1 MKSMDLLETIGSI
14 RDKYILEAHNQKAV
28 QKKRIPAK
36 RVLLI
41 AAIISLLLLLVGCAA
56 VLFALQKISL
66 GRVTIPQ
73 YRQSGWTM
81 DIVSTNGYMDSVNY
95 QATQEWLAFISSY
108 DQDRSLEHQK
118 DTDGYTA
125 PEDYWIYNCYT
136 QEMQDKVD
144 EICETYSLQLVG
156 PAYFTRKPE
165 AVFSAVDIPSMIH
178 KSSEDMFSL
187 SGGTYYRSGS
197 FNMVGMVDHCFE
209 GRSTADS
216 ILFVYTCDKKSVFFP
231 DYVILKDMESMD
243 SWEYTA
249 WDGTNLILAQNEE
262 QGLIVASVGDFYI
275 SVTLSFSY
283 SSPNG
288 DVNIQNPCIREDF
301 EWIADDFAY
310 QIAPKEPKSDW
321 LQNPNGLNAGVS
333 SQMNTYADYFSNW
346 MPGSVGSEVYSPDY
360 QQKFVDLDEDG
371 VDEMLIW
378 NTRTGVV
385 YEVVT
390 WMDGELQ
397 CVYGGGTYAEDNHTV
412 SLYLCEGNVLEKD
425 CYDLQGKQLNEYYR
439 LQDHQLVLVEC
450 IMESADGKF
459 YRSES
464 GGASSLMW
472 EEIAEAEYNNFRAK
486 YIRVGVPQ
494 SPSSETIA
502 DIQESEENILM
513 QVLQNQALFYSVSG
527 DESVTLSEYC
537 DNESMRLGFEVSVI
551 RYAFVDMDG
560 DGIQEAVVD
569 FRFGENSQVM
579 CMVLKW
585 DSNSEIVYGTEF
597 YYRQMNQIKEDGSF
611 AYSGGGDNDG
621 WAKLRWDHNSWVT
634 VTIDNSEH
642 KADVQWYSYPLRDDS

>member
-14 RDKYILEAHNQKAV
+14 RDKYILEAHSQNIV
-28 QKKRIPAK
+28 QKKRIPS
-36 RVLLI
+36 RRLFLI
-41 AAIISLLLLLVGCAA
+41 AAIIALMLLLVGCAA
-56 VLFALQKISL
+56 VLFGLQKISL
-66 GRVTIPQ
+66 GKVTFPQ
-73 YRQSGWTM
+73 YSQPGWPM
-81 DIVSTNGYMDSVNY
+81 DLVSTNGYLDSANY
-95 QATQEWLAFISSY
+95 QATQEWLAFITSY
-108 DQDRSLEHQK
+108 DQDRSLEQQK
-118 DTDGYTA
+118 DTNGYTA
-125 PEDYWIYNCYT
+125 PEDYQVYNCYT
-136 QEMQDKVD
+136 KEMQEKVD
-144 EICETYSLQLVG
+144 EICEKYGLQLAG
-156 PAYFTRKPE
+156 SIYFTREPE
-165 AVFSAVDIPSMIH
+165 EIFSAVDIPSILH
-178 KSSEDMFSL
+178 TFSENIFSL
-187 SGGTYYRSGS
+187 SGGSYYQSGS

-249 WDGTNLILAQNEE
+249 WDGTNLILAQNAE
-262 QGLIVASVGDFYI
+262 QGLIVADVGDFYI

-288 DVNIQNPCIREDF
+288 DLNIQNPCNQEDF

-310 QIAPKEPKSDW
+310 QISPKEPESDW

-346 MPGSVGSEVYSPDY
+346 MPGSVGSEAYSPDY
-360 QQKFVDLDEDG
+360 QQKFVDLDKDG

-378 NTRTGVV
+378 NTRTGVI

-390 WMDGELQ
+390 WLDGELQ

-412 SLYLCEGNVLEKD
+412 CLYLCEGNTLEKD
-425 CYDLQGKQLNEYYR
+425 CADLQGKQLNEYYW
-439 LQDHQLVLVEC
+439 LQDHQLVMVEC
-450 IMESADGKF
+450 VMEGADRKF
-459 YRSES
+459 YWSES

-472 EEIAEAEYNNFRAK
+472 KEITEAEYNDFRAK

-494 SPSSETIA
+494 SPSSDTIA

-537 DNESMRLGFEVSVI
+537 DNESTRLGFEVSVI

-585 DSNSEIVYGTEF
+585 DSNSETVYGTEF

-621 WAKLRWDHNSWVT
+621 WAKLRWENSAWVKENVESSDHKT
-634 VTIDNSEH
+634 
-642 KADVQWYSYPLRDDS
+642 DVQWYSYPPALD

>member
-1 MKSMDLLETIGSI
+1 
-14 RDKYILEAHNQKAV
+14 
-28 QKKRIPAK
+28 
-36 RVLLI
+36 
-41 AAIISLLLLLVGCAA
+41 
-56 VLFALQKISL
+56 
-66 GRVTIPQ
+66 
-73 YRQSGWTM
+73 
-81 DIVSTNGYMDSVNY
+81 
-95 QATQEWLAFISSY
+95 
-108 DQDRSLEHQK
+108 
-118 DTDGYTA
+118 
-125 PEDYWIYNCYT
+125 
-136 QEMQDKVD
+136 
-144 EICETYSLQLVG
+144 
-156 PAYFTRKPE
+156 
-165 AVFSAVDIPSMIH
+165 
-178 KSSEDMFSL
+178 
-187 SGGTYYRSGS
+187 
-197 FNMVGMVDHCFE
+197 MVGMVDHCFE

-459 YRSES
+459 YWSES

-537 DNESMRLGFEVSVI
+537 DNESTRLGFEVSVI

-642 KADVQWYSYPLRDDS
+642 EADVQWYSYPLRDDS

>member
-1 MKSMDLLETIGSI
+1 
-14 RDKYILEAHNQKAV
+14 
-28 QKKRIPAK
+28 
-36 RVLLI
+36 
-41 AAIISLLLLLVGCAA
+41 
-56 VLFALQKISL
+56 
-66 GRVTIPQ
+66 
-73 YRQSGWTM
+73 
-81 DIVSTNGYMDSVNY
+81 
-95 QATQEWLAFISSY
+95 
-108 DQDRSLEHQK
+108 
-118 DTDGYTA
+118 
-125 PEDYWIYNCYT
+125 
-136 QEMQDKVD
+136 
-144 EICETYSLQLVG
+144 
-156 PAYFTRKPE
+156 
-165 AVFSAVDIPSMIH
+165 
-178 KSSEDMFSL
+178 
-187 SGGTYYRSGS
+187 
-197 FNMVGMVDHCFE
+197 MVGMVDHCFE

-513 QVLQNQALFYSVSG
+513 QVLQNQALFYSMSG

-585 DSNSEIVYGTEF
+585 DSNSEIVYSTEF

-642 KADVQWYSYPLRDDS
+642 KADVQWYTYPLRDDS